1 VPKKEYRILG
11 FHGGLNDHSDAK
23 DIRDIDLKSATGVS
37 VHRIGRLVGIGNNT
51 NTAVNSSEFTA
62 DIEPGY
68 GLHYFSTDVNNAET
82 KTSEDWLAIYD
93 KANTKVRLYYR
104 DKVNNNA
111 SPGFSSEEITFSGNI
126 KANYYYADGMLR
138 IGDAGHNERSKW
150 FGYIDNDLFWTNQY
164 GTINLH
170 DINKWSNGD
179 QRLLPV
185 SNLIGEDYF
194 NLVDLS
200 SANPDATTIGDGT
213 QIKLI
218 LGYWTTEGGE
228 WSGNY
233 SFGCTFIYEGDQESA
248 LSVIYDD
255 ALNEIETTAN
265 FYEEQ
270 VMFQV
275 FIPMGTSS
283 TIATDASH
291 RLGDDRIIGLNWYFK
306 QQGEDEDWIF
316 LMHTDLKEG
325 GKHHWKAYNA
335 TAETS
340 YGYWDGEV
348 VNDGLKDSV
357 TEGVDILLNS
367 STPATHI
374 AFWDN
379 SNGTNNSP
387 IGWKDTG
394 TGASTSGLSYS
405 NVYLEVNLNN
415 NNINGFNN
423 RYGFLRVW
431 GGAISPLYVNSAL
444 DSSANIDEIALK
456 TGQDG
461 TPGTDWDTYFVPM
474 VLPGP
479 GTDREFRVEVLDENF
494 AVIADSEIKTMTIAD
509 SGKEAPPDYEQEVE
523 I

>member
-1 VPKKEYRILG
+1 MPKKEYRILG

-104 DKVNNNA
+104 DKVNNDA
-111 SPGFSSEEITFSGNI
+111 SPGFSSEEITFLGNI

-150 FGYIDNDLFWTNQY
+150 FGYIDNDLFWTNQH
-164 GTINLH
+164 GTTNLH
-170 DINKWSNGD
+170 DINKWSSGD

-185 SNLIGEDYF
+185 TNLIGDDYF

-200 SANPDATTIGDGT
+200 SANPDATTIGNGT
-213 QIKLI
+213 QKKLI

-283 TIATDASH
+283 TITTDASH

-348 VNDGLKDSV
+348 VNDGVKDSV

-367 STPATHI
+367 STPNTHI

-379 SNGTNNSP
+379 SNGTFDVTTTSAPTQYNN
-387 IGWKDTG
+387 WLAFTNTG
-394 TGASTSGLSYS
+394 SVVPSY
-405 NVYLEVNLNN
+405 
-415 NNINGFNN
+415 
-423 RYGFLRVW
+423 
-431 GGAISPLYVNSAL
+431 
-444 DSSANIDEIALK
+444 
-456 TGQDG
+456 TGQYDVG
-461 TPGTDWDTYFVPM
+461 VWIKQEVAAIWNQVAVAWNAYNETWDTAGDS
-474 VLPGP
+474 LPV
-479 GTDREFRVEVLDENF
+479 TLLYSDRAWISGSNESSITTYVSADENG
-494 AVIADSEIKTMTIAD
+494 TYTTYN
-509 SGKEAPPDYEQEVE
+509 G
-523 I
+523 